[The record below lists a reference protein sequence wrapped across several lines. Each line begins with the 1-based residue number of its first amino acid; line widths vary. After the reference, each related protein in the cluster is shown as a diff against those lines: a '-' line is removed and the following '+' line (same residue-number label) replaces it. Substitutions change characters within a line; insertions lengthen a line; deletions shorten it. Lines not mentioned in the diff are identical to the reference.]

1 MLSVWNSFI
10 HRGLTVYSCMGAL
23 YKCGLM
29 PFPTRSEIPE
39 GGGWRGGNEGLTVAY
54 VEQAPC
60 QITRKQPGVVLR
72 WVNVERKPQDKH
84 GQLACLETHIPGTQ
98 DSNALDSK

>member
-1 MLSVWNSFI
+1 
-10 HRGLTVYSCMGAL
+10 
-23 YKCGLM
+23 M
-29 PFPTRSEIPE
+29 PFPTNMKYLKE
-39 GGGWRGGNEGLTVAY
+39 GVGGEGNEGLTVAY